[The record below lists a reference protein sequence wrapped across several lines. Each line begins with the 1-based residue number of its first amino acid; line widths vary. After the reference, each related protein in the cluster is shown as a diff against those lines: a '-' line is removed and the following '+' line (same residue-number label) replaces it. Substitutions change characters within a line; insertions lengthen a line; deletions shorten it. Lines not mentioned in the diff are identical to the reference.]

1 MLALPILNIYQLI
14 VRILC
19 ERTTGADLAP
29 TLQAFRHW
37 ESLVYHGSSHLLLPA
52 IYSSL
57 KNKQALSH
65 LPHDLQDYLREI
77 HEINHRRNLRL
88 MEQIQQLHHMLKAQ
102 GIAHV
107 FLKGAAFL
115 IKGAA
120 NNKLERMVGDIDIL
134 VDHGNI
140 DRAFELLKQH
150 GYGQSLGFD
159 YEVTQFRHLDRQMSD
174 DHLAA
179 VELHRELL
187 RHPRESFLPGK
198 QLLNQVVLCNGFP
211 IPQDTDMALH
221 AILALQINDRG
232 YYYRSISLKTLY
244 DVMVLKVGQEP
255 GLRIELLGS
264 RYGRLFL
271 IWAGYLNGGYGQSHL
286 NFTQRIL
293 LWQVLWPLRCPRLGR
308 LYLKVKK
315 GLWWVGNRTYLW
327 WSNKSYRQHIQKH
340 KFNNNEN

>member
-1 MLALPILNIYQLI
+1 LPILSTYQLI
-14 VRILC
+14 IRILSD
-19 ERTTGADLAP
+19 RTTGADLSP
-29 TLQAFRHW
+29 TLQTFQHW

-52 IYSSL
+52 IYSNL
-57 KNKQALSH
+57 KNKQALAY
-65 LPHDLQDYLREI
+65 LPQDLQDYLQEI

-88 MEQIQQLHHMLKAQ
+88 LEQIQQLHDILKAQ

-120 NNKLERMVGDIDIL
+120 NNQLERMVGDIDIL

-140 DRAFELLKQH
+140 DQAFELLKQH
-150 GYGQSLGFD
+150 GYAQSLGFD

-187 RHPRESFLPGK
+187 RHPRESLLPGNR
-198 QLLNQVVLCNGFP
+198 LLNHTVLCNGLP

-221 AILALQINDRG
+221 AIMAQQINDRG

-244 DVMVLKVGQEP
+244 DVMVLKVGQDP
-255 GLRIELLGS
+255 GMRSELHGS

-271 IWAGYLNGGYGQSHL
+271 IWAGYLKGDNRQNHL
-286 NFTQRIL
+286 HFKQRIL
-293 LWQVLWPLRCPRLGR
+293 LWQVLWPLRFPRLGR
-308 LYLKVKK
+308 LYLKLKK

-327 WSNKSYRQHIQKH
+327 LSNKSYRQHIQKH
-340 KFNNNEN
+340 KFNNIEN